1 MTIDELKKKSREELI
16 QLRKDGKIGWNE
28 FLLSADKEWAGRY
41 KEWLTDSEFLK
52 LFNEQPS
59 EHSAKSFLIKNPDQ
73 DDLLAEFLDEGV
85 IDLNE
90 YYLDSFSESECYL
103 DWLCGEKPSLAA
115 AQQYKKDL
123 EAGCWLESGWKAG

>member
-28 FLLSADKEWAGRY
+28 FLLSADERWAGRY
-41 KEWLTDSEFLK
+41 QDWLSRHWVDYPNKPDETT
-52 LFNEQPS
+52 
-59 EHSAKSFLIKNPDQ
+59 AKDFLINNPDQ

-90 YYLDSFSESECYL
+90 YYLDNSFDSACYL
-103 DWLCGEKPSLAA
+103 DWLEGTGKKPSLAV
-115 AQQYKKDL
+115 AQEFQKVCETGL
-123 EAGCWLESGWKAG
+123 LP